1 MKETGISVLARHDVM
16 KILAVASDGGHWIE
30 LIRITKALEQDFKL
44 CYAGTNRN
52 QALSVSG
59 NRFYR
64 ITDFS
69 RTDCYK
75 FVPVFFQAL
84 RIILKER
91 PDAVITTG
99 AAPGVVA
106 VLVAALFR
114 RKTVWIDSIANVNH
128 LSLSGRIASRFVSR
142 TYTQWEEPATGKIW
156 FAGNVLG

>member
-1 MKETGISVLARHDVM
+1 MR

-30 LIRITKALEQDFKL
+30 LIRIAKALEQDFEL

-59 NRFYR
+59 NRFYK

-75 FVPVFFQAL
+75 LFAVLFQAL
-84 RIILKER
+84 RILVRER
-91 PDAVITTG
+91 PYAVITTG
-99 AAPGVVA
+99 AAPGGIVV
-106 VLVAALFR
+106 LIAALLR
-114 RKTVWIDSIANVNH
+114 IRAVWIDSVANVRH
-128 LSLSGRIASRFVSR
+128 LSLSGRIASLFVSR
-142 TYTQWEEPATGKIW
+142 TYTQWEELATGKIR